1 MFNDTLAIL
10 DGDCSWLSRSLAD
23 VHQQGGLVAIA
34 GHIVVLQT
42 ERGCELDPNLE
53 LVGWD
58 VHNLADGGPQLVG
71 RLGQLPIGNDDPL
84 VGAVW
89 ELDVAVDVATRRV
102 QRIWIRLGLWFRCHG
117 SGEGPVWRSSG
128 TGRTVRAKTAE
139 DARKVLPWLDLTT
152 FVCTRTHKNTQTN
165 RQTP

>member
-10 DGDCSWLSRSLAD
+10 DNDCSWLSRSLAD

-58 VHNLADGGPQLVG
+58 VHHLADLGLQLVG

-128 TGRTVRAKTAE
+128 EGPVWRSSGTGRTVRAKTAE
-139 DARKVLPWLDLTT
+139 DARKVLPWLDLTS
-152 FVCTRTHKNTQTN
+152 FGSS
-165 RQTP
+165 